1 MVALAGIRKLILFS
15 WKHNTVPARL
25 PPGMLWLAFHIAVLR
40 KHQIDHFTEHV
51 PKTNLINRK
60 QPT

>member
-51 PKTNLINRK
+51 PKTN
-60 QPT
+60 